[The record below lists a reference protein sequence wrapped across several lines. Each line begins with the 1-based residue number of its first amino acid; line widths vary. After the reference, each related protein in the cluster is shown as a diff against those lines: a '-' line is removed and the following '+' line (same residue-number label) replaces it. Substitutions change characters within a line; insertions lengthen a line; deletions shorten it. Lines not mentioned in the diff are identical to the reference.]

1 MELKYTVQNY
11 DWGMKGMTSSVAR
24 LLKGSSPDAEVDEEK
39 TYSELWMGTHQN
51 GPSFVKETGKS
62 LGEFIGANKEV
73 LGDAVRESFGDDL
86 PFLFKVLSVRKA
98 LSLQAHPDKAR
109 AESLHKLHPDI
120 YKDPNHKPEMP
131 IALTPFE
138 ALCGFR
144 PVAEIQHFLKKIP
157 ELSMV
162 IGQETV
168 DNFIGSAEADAKAHL
183 QRCLQGLLTHNA
195 DSTAEKL
202 KSFIDR
208 LSQMDEASR
217 EELNASIIE
226 KLHADYPGDVGC
238 FGLYFF
244 NFITLQPGEALYL
257 GANEPHAYISGD
269 CMEIMSCSDNVVRA
283 GLTPK
288 LKDVPTLIEMLTY
301 NCEAAELKRYKPVKE
316 DEFCEVFRPPI
327 KDFAVA
333 KIELPPGTT
342 SYDLPP
348 RNSAGILIIIEGSVE
363 VNSQIYSTGSVLF
376 VKANEKLSLN
386 IVTKDART
394 LLFEGFANV

>member
-11 DWGMKGMTSSVAR
+11 DWGMKGTTSSVAR
-24 LLKGSSPDAEVDEEK
+24 LLKGSDPAAHVDEEK
-39 TYSELWMGTHQN
+39 TYSELWMGTHPN
-51 GPSFVKETGKS
+51 GPSFVKATGES

-73 LGDAVRESFGDDL
+73 LGDPVRESFGDDL

-144 PVAEIQHFLKKIP
+144 PVPEIQNFLKKIP
-157 ELSMV
+157 ELCAV
-162 IGQETV
+162 IGQGTVEDFISSGET
-168 DNFIGSAEADAKAHL
+168 DPKPHL
-183 QRCLQGLLTHNA
+183 QKCLQGLLTHNA
-195 DSTAEKL
+195 DSTAHEL
-202 KSFIDR
+202 KKFIDR
-208 LSQMDEASR
+208 LSEMSEPGR
-217 EELNASIIE
+217 EELNARIME

-288 LKDVPTLIEMLTY
+288 LKDVDTLVEMLTY
-301 NCEAAELKRYKPVKE
+301 NCEAAELKRFKPVKE
-316 DEFCEVFRPPI
+316 DDYSEVFRPPI
-327 KDFAVA
+327 KDFAVS
-333 KIELPPGTT
+333 KIELPPGTP
-342 SYDLPP
+342 SYALPP

-363 VNSQIYSTGSVLF
+363 VNSQVYCPGSVLF
-376 VKANEKLSLN
+376 IKANEQLSLN
-386 IVTKDART
+386 IRTKDGRT
-394 LLFEGFANV
+394 LMFEGFANV

>member
-1 MELKYTVQNY
+1 MELKYTTQNY
-11 DWGMKGMTSSVAR
+11 DWGMKGMTSCVAR
-24 LLKGSSPDAEVDEEK
+24 LLKGSSPDAEVEDEK

-51 GPSFVKETGKS
+51 GPSFIKETGKS
-62 LGEFIGANKEV
+62 LREFVAENKEV
-73 LGDAVRESFGDDL
+73 LGEAVRKSFGDDL

-98 LSLQAHPDKAR
+98 LSLQAHPDKER
-109 AESLHKLHPDI
+109 AEALHKLYPEI

-144 PVAEIQHFLKKIP
+144 PFSEIQNFLKTIP
-157 ELSMV
+157 ELSTV
-162 IGQETV
+162 IGEETTKNLIES
-168 DNFIGSAEADAKAHL
+168 DEANSKAHL
-183 QRCLQGLLTHNA
+183 QKCLNGLLTHPP

-202 KSFIDR
+202 KSFLDR
-208 LSQMDEASR
+208 LSQMDESGRDA
-217 EELNASIIE
+217 LNARVIE
-226 KLHADYPGDVGC
+226 KLYGDFPGDVGC

-244 NFITLQPGEALYL
+244 NYVILQPGEALYL

-301 NCEAAELKRYKPVKE
+301 NCEPAESKKYKAIKE
-316 DEFCEVFRPPI
+316 DDFTEVFRPPI

-333 KIELPPGTT
+333 KIELPPGTP
-342 SYDLPP
+342 SYQLPP
-348 RNSAGILIIIEGSVE
+348 RTSAGILIIIEGSVE
-363 VNSQIYSTGSVLF
+363 LNSQVYASGSVLF
-376 VKANEKLSLN
+376 IKANDQLNLN
-386 IVTKDART
+386 ILTKGGST
-394 LLFEGFANV
+394 LMFEGFANV